1 MEDFRK
7 CMSFIAGFIAFF
19 TFIAFMVVDNHLSK
33 WEIVKTN
40 VYYNSENSTLYMSD
54 TPQYYILL
62 NNNGGGDNETD
73 YIDLV
78 NQDCKSIRIGQ
89 PNKKFYNQSVF
100 SKKTYYV
107 FDNGGVTKP
116 ENFSGY
122 IQYGEKAYTLKEFY
136 ENPPFEGNIDP
147 LKSRT
152 SIIWG
157 FITLGLVVI
166 CLIGLLIPFEEFD
179 FSNLF
184 RKHKEKHL
192 KKEYKEIFD
201 KLKIAFKVKQ
211 VDTIFCDIEGRSW
224 RIDIDHYDQ
233 TIGIKFN
240 RDGILYDYRLN
251 AAILHDGCDTQAA
264 KAFLRYKPK
273 LHSLYDNVI
282 DYVSKAIVYGVIPE
296 SNKVSFS
303 I

>member
-1 MEDFRK
+1 MEGFRK
-7 CMSFIAGFIAFF
+7 CVSFMAGLIAFF
-19 TFIAFMVVDNHLSK
+19 TFIAFLVVDDHLSK

-40 VYYNSENSTLYMSD
+40 LVYNNETSLLSTSQ

-62 NNNGGGDNETD
+62 NKYGSGNSETD

-78 NQDCKSIRIGQ
+78 NQDCITIRINQ
-89 PNKKFYNQSVF
+89 PNKKFYNQAVF
-100 SKKTYYV
+100 SKKTFYI

-116 ENFSGY
+116 ENFHEY
-122 IQYGEKAYTLKEFY
+122 IQYDEKAYTLKEFY
-136 ENPPFEGNIDP
+136 ENPPFEGDVDP
-147 LKSRT
+147 RGSSNPKIMGLV
-152 SIIWG
+152 
-157 FITLGLVVI
+157 TLGLVAL
-166 CLIGLLIPFEEFD
+166 CLIGFIPFEDYD
-179 FSNLF
+179 FSEPF
-184 RKHKEKHL
+184 RKCKEKRI

-211 VDTIFCDIEGRSW
+211 VDTIFCDIDGRSW

-240 RDGILYDYRLN
+240 RDGILFDYRLN
-251 AAILHDGCDTQAA
+251 AAVLHDGCDTQAA
-264 KAFLRYKPK
+264 QAFLKYKPK
-273 LHSLYDNVI
+273 LHSLYNNVI
-282 DYVSKAIVYGVIPE
+282 DYVSKAIVDGVIPE